1 MEILHPELKYAIR
14 RHRGLS
20 KRPKERLVGKH
31 KRRKEKYARTIRK
44 HLGRLL
50 GTAVFT
56 AALVTGMGAAA
67 NPDTQRIE
75 KPNAPQVDLPDTEEA
90 EETMADLHTGEID
103 TSHIAQLEK
112 QELIKFPNN

>member
-44 HLGRLL
+44 HLAYLIGDIVLASSL
-50 GTAVFT
+50 VF
-56 AALVTGMGAAA
+56 GATSDL
-67 NPDTQRIE
+67 PKDTTQK
-75 KPNAPQVDLPDTEEA
+75 KPNAPQIDLPDTEEA
-90 EETMADLHTGEID
+90 EETMVD
-103 TSHIAQLEK
+103 TNNFSPPTLETPGFHN
-112 QELIKFPNN
+112 QER